1 MVVRAVVLT
10 ALVLV
15 IVGCGADE
23 QETTAT
29 PSPKASPAA
38 KRHVPVAHS
47 ATGARTPTYATTSA
61 QRLDAATAALV
72 AESSDDAYW
81 LCGEGED
88 CGYEV
93 SRCFRIAPQRID
105 CAVAYGD
112 EDPLDLCGVVVAVL
126 LRGVDVF
133 SDSYECAGLMRDV
146 TRMDDI
152 ETKPPPKLKHF
163 RIDASWYELG
173 DEPNKWG
180 VPRFD
185 PARDVY
191 VGGSLPLTP

>member
-1 MVVRAVVLT
+1 VAVRAVVLT
-10 ALVLV
+10 ALVIA

-29 PSPKASPAA
+29 PSMKASPAA
-38 KRHVPVAHS
+38 KHHATVAHS
-47 ATGARTPTYATTSA
+47 AKGARTPTYATTSA

-72 AESSDDAYW
+72 TNWSDDAYW
-81 LCGEGED
+81 LCGEGD
-88 CGYEV
+88 CGYEAR
-93 SRCFRIAPQRID
+93 RCFRMAPQRID
-105 CAVAYGD
+105 CAVGYGA
-112 EDPLDLCGVVVAVL
+112 EGEPEMCGVVVAVV

-133 SDSYECAGLMRDV
+133 SDSYECGGLMRDV

-163 RIDASWYELG
+163 RIDESWYELG

-191 VGGSLPLTP
+191 VGTLPLTP